1 MNFRTL
7 CLIAMTCL
15 TACSNID
22 DPGQLTVEKKTEI
35 ETEIARR
42 IDDLRKAWANLD
54 APAVASFFSEHSRDT
69 YNGERGTYADLM
81 DWATVGYAGISNTE
95 IGEFEDYRVD
105 VLAPNAAVVS
115 WQNLVGE
122 TSAEQEKVTRYV
134 AFMTQ
139 VWIREGSEW
148 RLLHNHES
156 TLDLDASN

>member
-1 MNFRTL
+1 MIFRTL

-22 DPGQLTVEKKTEI
+22 NPEQLTVEQQRDI
-35 ETEIARR
+35 ETEIARQ
-42 IDDLRKAWANLD
+42 IDDLRKAWANMD
-54 APAVASFFSEHSRDT
+54 APAIASFYSERSRDT
-69 YNGERGTYADLM
+69 FNGERFTYADLM
-81 DWATVGYAGISNTE
+81 DWATVGYTGITSTD

-105 VLAPNAAVVS
+105 VLGPDAAVVS
-115 WQNLVGE
+115 WQNQVGE
-122 TSAEQEKVTRYV
+122 TPAEQEEVTRYV